1 MAVAEALAKDVG
13 VRPATRGLAISHA
26 SYYRWKDKCVKPEK
40 KYTPPPLSL
49 SLKEREKVLDILH
62 ERQFID
68 MAPQE
73 VYYALL
79 DSGTY
84 LCSVRTMYRLLEAHS
99 EVRERRDQLSHP
111 SYAKP
116 ELLAEGPNQVWSWD
130 ITKLKGPAKWTY
142 YYLYVIID
150 IFSRYVVGW
159 MVASRE
165 KAALAKKLIEL
176 SCIKQGIE
184 RKQLVIHSDRGSS
197 MTSKPVAFLLADLG
211 VTKSL
216 SRPYTSSDNPYSE
229 AHFKTLKYRPQFP
242 KRFGCFQDSRSFCYS
257 FFNWYN
263 SIHYHSGIGFFTPED
278 VHYGR
283 TEEIIKKRQEVL
295 NDAFA
300 KHPERF
306 KGKMPK
312 PMALPEAVWINKP
325 LSNNDYD
332 LH

>member
-1 MAVAEALAKDVG
+1 MEVAEALAEDVG
-13 VRPATRGLAISHA
+13 ARAACDGLAISRA
-26 SYYRWKDKCVKPEK
+26 SYYRWKDKSGNPER

-49 SLKEREKVLDILH
+49 SLKERDKVLDMLH
-62 ERQFID
+62 SRQFID

-79 DSGTY
+79 DDGSY
-84 LCSVRTMYRLLEAHS
+84 LCSIRTMYRLLEAHS
-99 EVRERRDQLSHP
+99 EVRERRDQLTHP
-111 SYAKP
+111 SYTKP

-165 KAALAKKLIEL
+165 KGGLAKKLIEL
-176 SCIKQGIE
+176 SAKKQEIE
-184 RKQLVIHSDRGSS
+184 PEQLVIHSDRGSS

-229 AHFKTLKYRPQFP
+229 AHFKTLKYRPEFP

-263 SIHYHSGIGFFTPED
+263 CSHYHSGIGFLTPED
-278 VHYGR
+278 AHYGR
-283 TEEIIKKRQEVL
+283 TEEIIKKRQAVL
-295 NDAFA
+295 TEAFA

-312 PMALPEAVWINKP
+312 PIALPEAVWINKP
-325 LSNNDYD
+325 LSNNDD
-332 LH
+332 